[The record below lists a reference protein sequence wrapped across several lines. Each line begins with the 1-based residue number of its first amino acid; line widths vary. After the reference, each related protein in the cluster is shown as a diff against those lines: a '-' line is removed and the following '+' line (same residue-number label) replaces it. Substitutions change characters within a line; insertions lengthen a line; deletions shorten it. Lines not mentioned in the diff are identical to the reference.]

1 MLVVRHDRRIVHV
14 SRIRPL
20 RFADPAN
27 NPGSSG
33 DSHTS
38 NLPCAHVLRP
48 HAPRELSLAEG
59 NGPFKTHRPTC
70 RGAVQS
76 NPSLAHRRGVQDFSR
91 LTTPSPRRRPKNA
104 LQNVELNISDCRNA
118 GFGRHRQRKQMPL
131 RELPKMP
138 AALHADRSGE
148 MPPHSPC
155 YAWKIPEASAARRR
169 DPRKLHTSRPAPR
182 RPNGKFAERT
192 HPHASTPAPPFAD

>member
-1 MLVVRHDRRIVHV
+1 MHV

-38 NLPCAHVLRP
+38 NRPCAHVLRP
-48 HAPRELSLAEG
+48 YAPRELSLAEA

-76 NPSLAHRRGVQDFSR
+76 NPSLAHRRDVQDFSR
-91 LTTPSPRRRPKNA
+91 PTNPSPRRRPKNA
-104 LQNVELNISDCRNA
+104 LHYV
-118 GFGRHRQRKQMPL
+118 
-131 RELPKMP
+131 
-138 AALHADRSGE
+138 
-148 MPPHSPC
+148 
-155 YAWKIPEASAARRR
+155 
-169 DPRKLHTSRPAPR
+169 KLSVMW
-182 RPNGKFAERT
+182 
-192 HPHASTPAPPFAD
+192 S